1 MIKVKLDAPY
11 SQVNNG
17 YMMPMRSVKYV
28 SSRLNKKE
36 IDI

>member
-1 MIKVKLDAPY
+1 MIKVKLDVLY
-11 SQVNNG
+11 SQINNG

-28 SSRLNKKE
+28 SSRLNEKE